1 MKSDIPINVAAAV
14 LINDKK
20 VLMAKRHGSY
30 LDNLWEFPGGK
41 LEKDESAESAVQREL
56 KEELN
61 IDVIPIK
68 TLLVL
73 EHTYPDKTIRLHFV
87 NCKLAEPVEENLIKL
102 KENSETGWFIPT
114 QLPLNDICPADRIAS
129 SNIPWQSLLKDNK
142 MKNADEPLILVIN
155 PGSLTTKIAVFKG
168 LEIQYEDEIN
178 YTLEELKDYKT
189 SIDQLDLRYNSVVEV
204 LKKAGYKSQDF
215 SAAIGRGGPIKP
227 MVGGI
232 YKVNSQLL
240 DDLVNHMAT
249 DHVSLLGGL
258 IAYKISEATGM
269 PAFIADPVSCDEY
282 IDLAKISGCPDCPR
296 ISLNHHLNVKSVAEE
311 VAEADGKKLDEV
323 NYVVAHLGGG
333 FTICPLEKGKMI
345 DGNNTNDEGPMTPAR
360 AGSLPLQGLM
370 KLCFSGKYDYKT
382 LRKRLNQNGGLMEH
396 LGTGD
401 CREISKRIEEG
412 DEKARLILEAMA
424 YQISKWIGAMAAALK
439 GKVDAI
445 ILTGGIAYDKNVV
458 KWVTERVSWIAPVK
472 VRPGQNELLALA
484 KHAYKAIKNPEIAK
498 DYK

>member
-1 MKSDIPINVAAAV
+1 MII
-14 LINDKK
+14 
-20 VLMAKRHGSY
+20 
-30 LDNLWEFPGGK
+30 
-41 LEKDESAESAVQREL
+41 
-56 KEELN
+56 
-61 IDVIPIK
+61 
-68 TLLVL
+68 
-73 EHTYPDKTIRLHFV
+73 
-87 NCKLAEPVEENLIKL
+87 
-102 KENSETGWFIPT
+102 
-114 QLPLNDICPADRIAS
+114 
-129 SNIPWQSLLKDNK
+129 SN
-142 MKNADEPLILVIN
+142 EPLILVIN

-178 YTLEELKDYKT
+178 YTLEELKGYKT
-189 SIDQLDLRYNSVVEV
+189 SIDQLNLRYNSVVEV

-232 YKVNSQLL
+232 YRVNSKLL

-370 KLCFSGKYDYKT
+370 KLCFSGKYDYKS
-382 LRKRLNQNGGLMEH
+382 LRKRLTQNGGLMEH

-401 CREISKRIEEG
+401 CREISKRIEAG
-412 DEKARLILEAMA
+412 DEKARLILETMA
-424 YQISKWIGAMAAALK
+424 YQIAKWIGAMAAALK
-439 GKVDAI
+439 GKVDGI
-445 ILTGGIAYDKNVV
+445 ILTGGIAHDKNVV
-458 KWVTERVSWIAPVK
+458 NWVTERVSWIAPVI

-484 KHAYKAIKNPEIAK
+484 KHAYKAIKNPAIAK
-498 DYK
+498 EYE